1 MKKFFRNAL
10 AFGLAGVACLS
21 LTACGKDDAAKIEAQ
36 NKEAFNS
43 FYTTAASYSE
53 NLQALTKN
61 DATNQKQFEFKVKF
75 GANAKTRQLT
85 TDGNLGKLETLL
97 DLNFEA
103 GLGARTGAENDIYAY
118 LKTKNFDGKMTE
130 WLNAYLKTQA
140 NDDIYVA
147 YYNENNDA
155 PADWTTN
162 YGNYYFVDTENSK
175 YVKNTVARYNYYKLY
190 YTYDASTETYTQI
203 FGIPEDWDTNYA
215 NYYVMDFAYVANTNP
230 VYDEKETYYQLSDV
244 VYTYVDADTDQY
256 IKFELLTT
264 EPADW
269 ATKYYNYYTFDG
281 EVYLSNSQPIFEA
294 GKFYK
299 MVSTLPEVIAQD
311 IYGDDINGKY
321 TLDIPTQII
330 ANTFANMSGG
340 SSNPSVDMG
349 QIQDVID
356 GIQSIKDYDSFK
368 AQIQE
373 AGATISS
380 TKDGN
385 GTTLVINQTLSEEG
399 VMMINELKLAVSND
413 GSIKVVLTVKQSAAG
428 IQLMDVN
435 ISLELSMTQTFDETK
450 IPTDVELADYEL
462 ISLSDIF

>member
-1 MKKFFRNAL
+1 MKKFLKNAL

-21 LTACGKDDAAKIEAQ
+21 LTACGNDDAAKIEAQ
-36 NKEAFNS
+36 NKETFNS
-43 FYTTAASYSE
+43 FYTTAATYGD

-75 GANAKTRQLT
+75 GANMQARSNATDTQL
-85 TDGNLGKLETLL
+85 GNMETMF

-118 LKTKNFDGKMTE
+118 INTKNFDGEMTQ
-130 WLNAYLKTQA
+130 WVRAYLKTQA
-140 NDDIYVA
+140 NDDMYVA
-147 YYNENNDA
+147 YYGDGA
-155 PADWTTN
+155 PADWAIN
-162 YGNYYFVDTENSK
+162 YGDYYLVDTENSQ
-175 YVKNTVARYNYYKLY
+175 YVKNTAARYNYYKLY

-244 VYTYVDADTDQY
+244 VYTYFDADTNQY

-269 ATKYYNYYTFDG
+269 ATKYNNYYTFDG
-281 EVYLSNSQPIFEA
+281 EVYLSNSQPTFEA

-299 MVSTLPEVIAQD
+299 MVSTLPEFIAQD

-330 ANTFANMSGG
+330 ANTFANMSGS
-340 SSNPSVDMG
+340 SSNPGVDMG

-368 AQIQE
+368 AQIQQ

-380 TKDGN
+380 TKDSN
-385 GTTLVINQTLSEEG
+385 GATLTISQVSSNMS
-399 VMMINELKLAVSND
+399 VMSVNELKLVVSND
-413 GSIKVVLTVKQSAAG
+413 GTIKVVLTAKQSVAG
-428 IQLMDVN
+428 VEIMNVN
-435 ISLELSMTQTFDETK
+435 INLEVSMTETFDETK
-450 IPTDVELADYEL
+450 IPTDAELADYQL
-462 ISLSDIF
+462 IEIADIF